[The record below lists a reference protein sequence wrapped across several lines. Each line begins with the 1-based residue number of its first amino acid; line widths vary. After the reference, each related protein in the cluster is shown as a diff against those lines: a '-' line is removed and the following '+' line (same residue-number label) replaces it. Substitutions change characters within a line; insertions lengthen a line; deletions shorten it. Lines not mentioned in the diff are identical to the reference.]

1 MSDAVLIAEN
11 LAAGYGKRVIQRD
24 LNFRIARGEVFV
36 IMGGSGCGKST
47 LLRHLIG
54 LQAPLAGR
62 MLFNGEEFW
71 AQSEARRAE
80 LQQEFGVLYQNGAL
94 WGSMTLRENICLPLE
109 SYRPN
114 LGRAEL
120 DELAALKLALVGLG
134 GCDELYPAEL
144 SGGMRKRAALARA
157 LALDPQVLFFDE
169 PSAGLDPI
177 SSMALDELILQL
189 RDSLGSSIVLV
200 THELPR
206 IFTVADTCLFLDG
219 QAGTDFYEVHT
230 TGSQGSERN
239 YQVDVR
245 DTGRPAD
252 GVDELVVRG
261 VDGSEAEGA
270 TDDIFLL
277 RRFDMAGS
285 AEAE

>member
-1 MSDAVLIAEN
+1 
-11 LAAGYGKRVIQRD
+11 
-24 LNFRIARGEVFV
+24 
-36 IMGGSGCGKST
+36 MGGSGCGKST

-62 MLFNGEEFW
+62 MLFNGEDFW

-109 SYRPN
+109 TYRPN

-200 THELPR
+200 THELPS
-206 IFTVADTCLFLDG
+206 IFAVADTCLFLDG
-219 QAGTDFYEVHT
+219 QAGTQLAL
-230 TGSQGSERN
+230 G
-239 YQVDVR
+239 
-245 DTGRPAD
+245 PP
-252 GVDELVVRG
+252 DELLAHG
-261 VDGSEAEGA
+261 PEAV
-270 TDDIFLL
+270 
-277 RRFDMAGS
+277 RRFLGRSRHPAK
-285 AEAE
+285 EAP